1 MRTVDKIAGV
11 ILVVSG
17 LTLLSH
23 GADALMA
30 QTERP
35 ATEYD
40 TVSRV
45 VLPGQSLWD
54 ICSKLDT
61 SEDIREV
68 IDRARTDNDV
78 ADPGALQ
85 PGKVLMIRVKK

>member
-1 MRTVDKIAGV
+1 MTRRKKLAAVV
-11 ILVVSG
+11 LVLTG
-17 LTLLSH
+17 MTLLSH
-23 GADALMA
+23 GVDAV
-30 QTERP
+30 EREQRP
-35 ATEYD
+35 YE

-45 VLPGQSLWD
+45 VQPGQSLWD
-54 ICSKLDT
+54 ICSKLET

-78 ADPGALQ
+78 TDPGALQ